1 MEYDRE
7 SRELL
12 LDLVENVESEWRW
25 NETARSFFTLTTATA
40 SSFARAVLI
49 LVSLQ

>member
-25 NETARSFFTLTTATA
+25 NETACLRVSCALL
-40 SSFARAVLI
+40 RLE
-49 LVSLQ
+49 LVGTV